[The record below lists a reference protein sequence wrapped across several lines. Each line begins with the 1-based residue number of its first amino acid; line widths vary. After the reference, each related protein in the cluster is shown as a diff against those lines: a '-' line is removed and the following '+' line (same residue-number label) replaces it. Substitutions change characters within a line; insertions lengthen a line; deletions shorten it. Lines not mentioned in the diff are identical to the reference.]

1 LAFCYVRLIAINHE
15 LRSDH
20 KPPDGDSIR
29 TWDMMPEQNANNLGA
44 PIERTGEVAGAFEAE
59 FNRLIEEIR
68 NGSQDA
74 AWDLLERV
82 GPHVQRV
89 VRHMLNKELRS
100 KFDSMDFVQAVW
112 ASFFVNRNQIVS
124 FTRPEQLVRFLV
136 SMARNKV
143 ISENRRRI
151 LTEKYDVRRER
162 SADQLGEKNFEAP
175 TPFGSSPS
183 QFAMARECWQQLL
196 QNQPE
201 LSRQILLRKYM
212 GEKNEE
218 IAEKLGINRKTV
230 TRVLGQILPRE
241 SA

>member
-1 LAFCYVRLIAINHE
+1 
-15 LRSDH
+15 
-20 KPPDGDSIR
+20 
-29 TWDMMPEQNANNLGA
+29 MMPEQNANNPDA
-44 PIERTGEVAGAFEAE
+44 PIERSDDAVGVFEAE

-68 NGSQDA
+68 DGSQDA
-74 AWDLLERV
+74 AWVLLERV

-89 VRHMLNKELRS
+89 VRHMLNRELRS

-112 ASFFVNRNQIVS
+112 ASFFVNRNLIIS
-124 FTRPEQLVRFLV
+124 FTKPEQLVRFLV

-151 LTEKYDVRRER
+151 LTEKYDVRREK
-162 SADQLGEKNFEAP
+162 SADQIGEKNLEAQ
-175 TPFGSSPS
+175 TPFVSSPS

-196 QNQPE
+196 RNQPE

-218 IAEKLGINRKTV
+218 IALTLGINRKTV
-230 TRVLGQILPRE
+230 TRVLGQILERE